1 MGNTEKITGR
11 ILEDARNAARE
22 IARQAG
28 EKAEAIRR
36 EGEGEAERL
45 LRAADEEAAR
55 DAAALKVRLGSA
67 ASLEA
72 RKRVLREK
80 QLLVDEAFARAR
92 ALFLSMP
99 REEYASLLADLA
111 ASASVTGREQLVFS
125 RQDLETVGAEVCR
138 MANETRL
145 KDGKPAALTLAEQ
158 AGDIEGG
165 FILREGPVE
174 TNCTADV
181 LIGGLREELA
191 GEVAAILLQ

>member
-11 ILEDARNAARE
+11 ILEDAQSEARE
-22 IARQAG
+22 IARQAS
-28 EKAEAIRR
+28 EKAEAIRQA
-36 EGEGEAERL
+36 GEGEAELL
-45 LRAADEEAAR
+45 LRTADEEAAR
-55 DAAALKVRLGSA
+55 EAAALKVRLESA

-92 ALFLSMP
+92 EMFLSMP
-99 REEYASLLADLA
+99 REEYAAVLADLA
-111 ASASVTGREQLVFS
+111 ASASVSGREQLVFS
-125 RQDLETVGAEVCR
+125 RTDLETVGADVCR

-145 KDGKPAALTLAEQ
+145 KNGKPAALTLADE